1 MVLMDDTL
9 IWRILS
15 GLFYGYF
22 TRLTATVDGAS
33 GRNRPYYMPIDW
45 YAAIG
50 RQEVIYIL

>member
-1 MVLMDDTL
+1 MVLMDNTL

-50 RQEVIYIL
+50 RQEVIYIV